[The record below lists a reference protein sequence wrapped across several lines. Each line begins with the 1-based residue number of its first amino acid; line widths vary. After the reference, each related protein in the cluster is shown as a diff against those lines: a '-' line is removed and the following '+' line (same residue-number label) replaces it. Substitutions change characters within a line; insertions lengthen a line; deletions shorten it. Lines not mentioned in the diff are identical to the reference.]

1 MSQLS
6 FASGFERTTRRTRK
20 QVFLEEMLAVV
31 PWDALVARI
40 APHAPPGTTGR
51 PPYPVLVMLRIHF
64 LQQWFALADEA
75 VEDALHDV
83 AAFRAFVGI
92 DPGATGIPDATT
104 VLRFRHLLERHRL
117 AAAILATVNGVLEAR
132 GLLLRHGT
140 AVDATIVAAP
150 GSTRNRTGTRDPE
163 MRQTR
168 KGNQWYFGMKA
179 HVGVD
184 AGSGLVHSV
193 VTTAAHVH
201 DLDAVGDLLHGEEV
215 DVHADAGYR
224 GVVKRGIAPGV
235 AWHVAMRPGRRRLL
249 PAGSVEAVAERA
261 KAQVRAKV
269 EHPFRVVKRQFGHVK
284 ARYRGLAVA
293 CASVGGQNGAQLVT
307 LFALSNLW
315 MARRALLAG

>member
-1 MSQLS
+1 MNQLS
-6 FASGFERTTRRTRK
+6 LVSGFERSIRRTRK

-31 PWDALVARI
+31 PWDALVALVT
-40 APHAPPGTTGR
+40 PHMPPGTTGR
-51 PPYPVLVMLRIHF
+51 RPYPVLMMLRLHF
-64 LQQWFALADEA
+64 LQQWFALSDEG

-83 AAFRAFVGI
+83 PVYRAFAGI

-104 VLRFRHLLERHRL
+104 VLRFRHLLERHDL
-117 AAAILATVNGVLEAR
+117 APAFLATVNGVLEAR
-132 GLLLRHGT
+132 GLLLRRGT

-150 GSTRNRTGTRDPE
+150 SSTKNRTGTRDPE
-163 MRQTR
+163 MHQTR
-168 KGNQWYFGMKA
+168 KGNQWFFGMKA

-184 AGSGLVHSV
+184 ASSGLVHAVAS
-193 VTTAAHVH
+193 TPANVH
-201 DLDAVGDLLHGEEV
+201 DLDVVGELLHGQEEH
-215 DVHADAGYR
+215 VHADAGYQ
-224 GVVKRGIAPGV
+224 GVVNRGIAPGV

-284 ARYRGLAVA
+284 VRYRGLAKNA
-293 CASVGGQNGAQLVT
+293 AHLVT
-307 LFALSNLW
+307 LFALSNVW